1 MHSRK
6 LKCKVNKIIVAC
18 FFSKTYCK
26 SLSHPLITEILC
38 AKPSN
43 LIYISQMHAFL
54 LLLQGLYSVSCEWNH
69 LNAKNWHSCGQISP
83 FVTFGEHRHAPESAA
98 CPVPSESSRLFSGNA
113 SASLQLSASSGRKP
127 CFRLDS
133 VSDLTVSPSKPMGM
147 SLSLAMEARLGPQQL
162 DEFQMRNYKLL
173 RHWKVLFL
181 YPLTSG
187 IRLLS
192 CIIATLRKALY
203 SSRESELSKV
213 NKLESQ
219 GQMPQLIWMWMWE
232 YH

>member
-18 FFSKTYCK
+18 FFSKTCCK

-54 LLLQGLYSVSCEWNH
+54 LLLQGLYGVPCEWNH
-69 LNAKNWHSCGQISP
+69 LIAKNWHSCGQISP
-83 FVTFGEHRHAPESAA
+83 FVMFWEHRHAPESAA
-98 CPVPSESSRLFSGNA
+98 CPVPSESTRLFSGNA
-113 SASLQLSASSGRKP
+113 SASLQLSASSGRKS

-133 VSDLTVSPSKPMGM
+133 VTDLIVSPSKPMGT
-147 SLSLAMEARLGPQQL
+147 SLSLVVKARLGPQQL
-162 DEFQMRNYKLL
+162 DEFQMCNYILL
-173 RHWKVLFL
+173 RCWKALFL
-181 YPLTSG
+181 FPLTSD

-192 CIIATLRKALY
+192 HIIATLRKALH
-203 SSRESELSKV
+203 SNRENKLNEV
-213 NKLESQ
+213 NKLECQ
-219 GQMPQLIWMWMWE
+219 EQMP
-232 YH
+232 